1 MLAVASGTTAVRDGR
16 GGMSKVAAVDPH
28 AVVIKIGDIPVRVF
42 TDDQEFLSVVQDRY
56 VGFLS
61 YEAPAGIDLK
71 LNLTAPGQISSE
83 EDVRVAR
90 DSVRWSVERG
100 DFRLDW
106 DSETG
111 RGQVRQS
118 ANPYSLDGA
127 LRILHTLLL
136 ARRKGFLLHA
146 ASAMRNGRA
155 FVFFGRSGAGKTTI
169 ASLAPTD
176 ATLLTDEVSYVRR
189 EAEIYL
195 AYGTPFTGEL
205 AKIGENV
212 SAPIAAVYHLVQAPE
227 NRVALM
233 TPADAVGALL
243 ESVLFFAEDAELV
256 KLVFESVC
264 DLVGRVPVYRL
275 EFVPNKTVWDLVL

>member
-1 MLAVASGTTAVRDGR
+1 
-16 GGMSKVAAVDPH
+16 MSKVAAVD
-28 AVVIKIGDIPVRVF
+28 AQAAVIKIGDIPIRVF
-42 TDDQEFLSVVQDRY
+42 TDDRDFLRVVQDRY
-56 VGFLS
+56 AGFLS
-61 YEAPAGIDLK
+61 SETHSGIDLK
-71 LNLTAPGQISSE
+71 LDLTAPGQISSE
-83 EDVRVAR
+83 KDVRVAS
-90 DSVRWSVERG
+90 DSVRWSAERG

-118 ANPYSLDGA
+118 ANPYSLDGV
-127 LRILHTLLL
+127 LRILHTLVL
-136 ARRKGFLLHA
+136 ARRAGFLLHA
-146 ASAMRNGRA
+146 ASVMRNGRA

-169 ASLAPTD
+169 SRLAPAD
-176 ATLLTDEVSYVRR
+176 ATLLTDEISYVRR
-189 EAEIYL
+189 DAEIYL
-195 AYGTPFTGEL
+195 AYGTPFSGEL

-233 TPADAVGALL
+233 TSADAVRALL

-256 KLVFESVC
+256 KLVFQSVC

-275 EFVPNKTVWDLVL
+275 EFVPNRTVWDLVL

>member
-1 MLAVASGTTAVRDGR
+1 MLAVASRTAAMLDRR
-16 GGMSKVAAVDPH
+16 GSMSKVAAADAQ
-28 AVVIKIGDIPVRVF
+28 AVVIKIGDIPIRVF
-42 TDDQEFLSVVQDRY
+42 TDDRNFLRVVQDRY

-61 YEAPAGIDLK
+61 SETHAGIDLK
-71 LNLTAPGQISSE
+71 LDLTAPGQISSE

-90 DSVRWSVERG
+90 DSVRWSAERG

-106 DSETG
+106 DSQTG
-111 RGQVRQS
+111 RGLVRQS

-136 ARRKGFLLHA
+136 ARREGFLLHA
-146 ASAMRNGRA
+146 ASAMRNGQA

-169 ASLAPTD
+169 SRLAPAD

-189 EAEIYL
+189 DAETYL

-205 AKIGENV
+205 AKVGENV
-212 SAPIAAVYHLVQAPE
+212 SAPIAAVYHLVQAPD
-227 NRVALM
+227 NRLALM
-233 TPADAVGALL
+233 TPADAVRALL

-256 KLVFESVC
+256 KLVFQSVC

-275 EFVPNKTVWDLVL
+275 EFVPDRSVWDLIA

>member
-28 AVVIKIGDIPVRVF
+28 AAVIKIGDIPVRIF
-42 TDDQEFLSVVQDRY
+42 TDDQEFLRVVQNRY

-61 YEAPAGIDLK
+61 YEAPADIDLK
-71 LNLTAPGQISSE
+71 LDLTAPGQISSE

-90 DSVRWSVERG
+90 DSVRWSAERG

-146 ASAMRNGRA
+146 ASAVRNGRA

-189 EAEIYL
+189 DAEIYL

-233 TPADAVGALL
+233 APADAVGALL